1 MNNHVT
7 PQTAIILEEFGFP
20 KPEPE
25 FGQVWYAKP
34 ELIACVC
41 VYNILSGIAV
51 LRVIEKSETCY
62 SYGLNP
68 SSYIFA
74 PTDTDILK
82 ELKWYSLDFDIGTEA
97 WNLCISI
104 PLDQRIKIQ
113 SHKNPA
119 ELCALAWLSKQKG

>member
-7 PQTAIILEEFGFP
+7 PQTAIILEKVGFP

-34 ELIACVC
+34 ELLACVY

-62 SYGLNP
+62 SYRLHPGD
-68 SSYIFA
+68 YVFA
-74 PTDTDILK
+74 PTATDILK
-82 ELKWYSLDFDIGTEA
+82 QLKGY
-97 WNLCISI
+97 
-104 PLDQRIKIQ
+104 
-113 SHKNPA
+113 
-119 ELCALAWLSKQKG
+119 